1 MKLTMKEN
9 KVLELIKDRNYVTI
23 SDFRKIYKTPYIAS
37 NTLKK
42 FVLLRI
48 INMDATGRFKVN
60 HNMVAKYDKPNII
73 ITSQCV
79 KGFKCKHYPL
89 NLLACS
95 KCKHYKNDFPDEF
108 TLK

>member
-1 MKLTMKEN
+1 MKEN
-9 KVLELIKDRNYVTI
+9 EVLELIKDRNYVKI
-23 SDFRKIYKTPYIAS
+23 SDFRKIYRDKNYAS
-37 NTLKK
+37 SALKR
-42 FVLLRI
+42 FVLFKI

-60 HNMVAKYDKPNII
+60 HNMVSKYDKPNII
-73 ITSQCV
+73 IKSQCV

-108 TLK
+108 TPK